1 MHPAAPPPT
10 SELLQL
16 PTSHL
21 LSSQST
27 STEPFIDNQISYQ
40 QPASKTTCDLS
51 PIDLWLHGQE
61 EPAQLPITSSDCSR
75 RQSLLNPQISA
86 STYQSRKRKREL
98 LSEDYGG
105 GHNLKTPPQSL
116 TEANLQLLTGHSL
129 KKSHKMSTKITST
142 ATTQGLSIKVLLTEN
157 GMPMD
162 NLAIKSTDAYR
173 AVMETSNVRIARG
186 RHSPEKVAK
195 AGSFELLAAKY
206 KTRSEQTFIER
217 FFLPLTQGSRNI
229 LIKDDSGKEIEN
241 PIWKERDWD
250 DDGIDINTCQPF
262 LRNSLPKVD
271 TRGDKNY
278 KKLLDSHE
286 RIKNPNPDRC
296 YGLAEETFTMKER
309 RINYLLHKYI
319 GISNGIY
326 HPSIVIEFGLHKSI
340 TDLEAQCARGG
351 AALVNAVRSV
361 RLAAGE
367 DIMIDGADQDSL
379 IYTFAI
385 SGETAYLHVNWA
397 FVEGSSTTFHM
408 HLVKGFCLRGG
419 HTIMEMRG
427 ALNNLLDWTVGDRQ
441 TWIKGLLQKID
452 AKGNK
457 LVVPTP
463 ITLESTTGDSSV
475 VIVGN
480 ENESEDELA
489 GGMASLVSG
498 SGTPN
503 KKRKQD
509 GPAA

>member
-1 MHPAAPPPT
+1 M
-10 SELLQL
+10 LL
-16 PTSHL
+16 
-21 LSSQST
+21 
-27 STEPFIDNQISYQ
+27 
-40 QPASKTTCDLS
+40 
-51 PIDLWLHGQE
+51 
-61 EPAQLPITSSDCSR
+61 
-75 RQSLLNPQISA
+75 
-86 STYQSRKRKREL
+86 
-98 LSEDYGG
+98 EDYGG
-105 GHNLKTPPQSL
+105 EYDLKTTPQSL
-116 TEANLQLLTGHSL
+116 TEANLQLLTRPPPQNSY
-129 KKSHKMSTKITST
+129 KMPSKCTST

-157 GMPMD
+157 RMPME
-162 NLAIKSTDAYR
+162 NLAIKSTNAYR
-173 AVMETSNVRIARG
+173 AVMETSNLRIARG
-186 RHSPEKVAK
+186 RHSPEKDAK
-195 AGSFELLAAKY
+195 ASDFEVLAAKY
-206 KTRSEQTFIER
+206 KTRSEQTFIEM
-217 FFLPLTQGSRNI
+217 FFLPLTQGSRNV
-229 LIKDDSGKEIEN
+229 LVKDDSGNETEN
-241 PIWKERDWD
+241 PFWKERAWS

-296 YGLAEETFTMKER
+296 YGLADETFTMKER
-309 RINYLLHKYI
+309 HINYLLHKYV

-397 FVEGSSTTFHM
+397 LVEGSSTTFHM
-408 HLVKGFCLRGG
+408 HLVRGFCLRGG

-427 ALNNLLDWTVGDRQ
+427 VLNNLLDWTVGDRQ

-475 VIVGN
+475 VMVGN
-480 ENESEDELA
+480 EDESEDELA
-489 GGMASLVSG
+489 GGMAPSVSG

>member
-1 MHPAAPPPT
+1 M
-10 SELLQL
+10 E
-16 PTSHL
+16 
-21 LSSQST
+21 
-27 STEPFIDNQISYQ
+27 
-40 QPASKTTCDLS
+40 
-51 PIDLWLHGQE
+51 
-61 EPAQLPITSSDCSR
+61 
-75 RQSLLNPQISA
+75 
-86 STYQSRKRKREL
+86 
-98 LSEDYGG
+98 
-105 GHNLKTPPQSL
+105 
-116 TEANLQLLTGHSL
+116 
-129 KKSHKMSTKITST
+129 
-142 ATTQGLSIKVLLTEN
+142 
-157 GMPMD
+157 

-186 RHSPEKVAK
+186 RHSPEKDAK
-195 AGSFELLAAKY
+195 AGSFEVLAAKY
-206 KTRSEQTFIER
+206 KTRSEQTFIDM
-217 FFLPLTQGSRNI
+217 FFSPLTQGSRNI
-229 LIKDDSGKEIEN
+229 LVKDDSGNEIEN
-241 PIWKERDWD
+241 PFWKERAWA
-250 DDGIDINTCQPF
+250 DDGMDINTCQPF

-271 TRGDKNY
+271 TKGDKNY

-296 YGLAEETFTMKER
+296 YGLAEETFTIEER

-319 GISNGIY
+319 GISHGIY

-340 TDLEAQCARGG
+340 TDLEGQCARGG

-361 RLAAGE
+361 RSAAGE

-385 SGETAYLHVNWA
+385 SGENAYLHVNWA

-408 HLVKGFCLRGG
+408 HLVKGFCLRRGP
-419 HTIMEMRG
+419 TIMEMRS

-441 TWIKGLLQKID
+441 TWIKGLLQKIN

-463 ITLESTTGDSSV
+463 ITLESTTDDSSV
-475 VIVGN
+475 MIVGN
-480 ENESEDELA
+480 EDEREDELA
-489 GGMASLVSG
+489 GGMAASVTG

-503 KKRKQD
+503 KKRKKD